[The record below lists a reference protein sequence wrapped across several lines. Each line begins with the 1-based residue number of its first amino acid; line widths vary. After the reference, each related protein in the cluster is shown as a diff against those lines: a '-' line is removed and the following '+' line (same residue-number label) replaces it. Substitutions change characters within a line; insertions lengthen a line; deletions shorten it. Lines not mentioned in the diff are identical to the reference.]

1 MPVRPAGE
9 KLPRKQYELTPEV
22 IEDAKIALEACGLPP
37 VIYKFENEGD
47 VFVFRPLY
55 RRDWL
60 EIDEYVQ
67 ANQNT
72 VRQESVDL
80 KICEKAI
87 VWPGELLDPIHW
99 DFLRAGYQSTLAKFI
114 LSRSGFFDDTID
126 QSQYMRIEP
135 LSTVEMGPKPGPEVI
150 DQLKKQH
157 NWALKL
163 VQIDSEYFVVRPLK
177 RLEWK
182 TISSAEDTDLDLIT
196 AEAVTVW
203 SKEYPHKPNFGDKLA
218 GTVRALSQIIME
230 ISGFNIRPVVEAL

>member
-1 MPVRPAGE
+1 MAVRSAGE
-9 KLPRKQYELTPEV
+9 KLPKKVYDLTPDI
-22 IEDAKIALEACGLPP
+22 IEEMKLALEGCGLPP
-37 VIYKFENEGD
+37 TIYKFENEGD
-47 VFVFRPLY
+47 LFVFRPLY

-72 VRQESVDL
+72 VRQDSVDL
-80 KICEKAI
+80 KICEKAV

-99 DFLRAGYQSTLAKFI
+99 DFQRAGYQSTLAKFI
-114 LSRSGFFDDTID
+114 LARSGFFDDSID
-126 QSQYMRIEP
+126 QSQYMRVEP
-135 LSTVEMGPKPGPEVI
+135 LSTIEVGPKPAPDVI
-150 DQLKKQH
+150 AQLKGQN

-182 TISSAEDTDLDLIT
+182 TISSADETDLDLIT
-196 AEAVTVW
+196 AEAVTIW
-203 SKEYPHKPNFGDKLA
+203 SKEYPNKPNFGEKLA
-218 GTVRALSQIIME
+218 GTVRALSQVIME